1 MWIKA
6 QVKLENTVLL
16 CQWDPGSLWLP
27 IDVAMNNTK
36 GTESPKQNC
45 CVQSDSELSQSP
57 GAPGLQE

>member
-16 CQWDPGSLWLP
+16 FQWDSGSLWLP

-36 GTESPKQNC
+36 GTESPMKNC
-45 CVQSDSELSQSP
+45 CEQSDSKLSQSP
-57 GAPGLQE
+57 WGPGLQE